1 MADVLLP
8 IVPFTVPTTVTLVA
22 DVAPK
27 SEGYNVAAAT
37 YNISDL
43 DAPTRQALIDDFAL
57 AVLAL

>member
-27 SEGYNVAAAT
+27 SEA
-37 YNISDL
+37 IMKQL
-43 DAPTRQALIDDFAL
+43 QLITFLTWTCLRAKR
-57 AVLAL
+57 